1 MRLVLCGVSLE
12 PHGCVFSAE
21 DVNERQQA
29 IPEGYAA
36 ALRLAHAVKQVD
48 FFQVLELVRQNE
60 KARQLVPSTPQECSR
75 AFARRID
82 EQKADFYRTGAPS
95 IYKSA
100 AGRRSRDP
108 RTAARARL
116 TC

>member
-1 MRLVLCGVSLE
+1 MRLVLCGVSWS
-12 PHGCVFSAE
+12 HGCVFSAE
-21 DVNERQQA
+21 DVDERQQA

-36 ALRLAHAVKQVD
+36 ALILAHVVKQVD
-48 FFQVLELVRQNE
+48 FFQVLELVRQIE
-60 KARQLVPSTPQECSR
+60 KAQRLVSITPQEDWGTL
-75 AFARRID
+75 ARRIG
-82 EQKADFYRTGAPS
+82 ERKRRTTSYGCPS

>member
-1 MRLVLCGVSLE
+1 MRLVLCGVSWSRTDAFFQ
-12 PHGCVFSAE
+12 PKTWTS
-21 DVNERQQA
+21 DNRQYLKA
-29 IPEGYAA
+29 MLL
-36 ALRLAHAVKQVD
+36 ALILAHVVKQVD

>member
-1 MRLVLCGVSLE
+1 MRLVLCGVSWS
-12 PHGCVFSAE
+12 HGCVFSAE
-21 DVNERQQA
+21 DVDERQQA

-36 ALRLAHAVKQVD
+36 ALILAHVVKQVD

-82 EQKADFYRTGAPS
+82 EPKADFYRTGAPS